1 MVAFFIRAISC
12 SPMLVILVECVCIQ
26 FGSSMFLGVFI
37 CCFVFLCCV
46 IPVWV
51 RSLFGIWA
59 FYMDYSS
66 SISPARC
73 FLQSEII
80 VQQRRAQHVGSGLAN
95 MGHSCRHDCTAR
107 NQDHAINNAVD
118 PDTWLLSC
126 LLPCANDSAS

>member
-51 RSLFGIWA
+51 RSLFGISV
-59 FYMDYSS
+59 F
-66 SISPARC
+66 
-73 FLQSEII
+73 FLC
-80 VQQRRAQHVGSGLAN
+80 SGLSIWTTVRAF
-95 MGHSCRHDCTAR
+95 HLLAVFF
-107 NQDHAINNAVD
+107 NQR
-118 PDTWLLSC
+118 L
-126 LLPCANDSAS
+126 